1 MCRLGGAGA
10 ADLGGVEDGWGTGDG
25 AMAAIYKRS
34 VCIIKARDPELAAE
48 GSADEDEVELIV
60 VQMWSL

>member
-1 MCRLGGAGA
+1 
-10 ADLGGVEDGWGTGDG
+10 
-25 AMAAIYKRS
+25 MAAIYKRS